1 MDINWAKDDTPNIND
16 DKVFIIASVETFKRQ
31 KCKCGKDEVFVLAK
45 DEIKDNITREIFDKT
60 LNSLIDSGSVKCSLI
75 WNRTCLSLRKHNVIK
90 NSSLQ
95 RNVNNFKEDL
105 MKDFDKF
112 ENKLFIE
119 VKSFKDKSL
128 DSFENVVHSL
138 TDDSKISVAHV
149 LEEVYFLLE

>member
-1 MDINWAKDDTPNIND
+1 M
-16 DKVFIIASVETFKRQ
+16 E
-31 KCKCGKDEVFVLAK
+31 
-45 DEIKDNITREIFDKT
+45 
-60 LNSLIDSGSVKCSLI
+60 
-75 WNRTCLSLRKHNVIK
+75 
-90 NSSLQ
+90 
-95 RNVNNFKEDL
+95 
-105 MKDFDKF
+105 DFDKF